1 MGTELTKDM
10 LNSLI
15 EIGSSLSISLLMA
28 LAILI
33 IGRQLVKLI
42 LRLITVA
49 LEKSNVEDTVR
60 IFVTNL
66 LNTLLMI
73 LVFIAAINQ
82 LGIETTSIIAVLGA
96 AGLAIGLALQGSLA
110 NFAAGILI
118 VIYRPYKVADY
129 IEAGN
134 YAGTVKDI
142 QIFSTVLKTPDNKIV
157 VVPNGSIMNGSIVNY
172 SDQDTRRIDLIVSCG
187 YEDDIDKVF
196 QNASKVVAV
205 HSEDE
210 AILNVNKKLIK
221 KGDVHTHPVW
231 RSVECAMSSTR
242 RIVRIAEKYKKKAH
256 ILHVTTKEEI
266 DFLSQHKGNITFEIT
281 PQHLTL
287 YSPDCYDKL
296 GTYAQMN
303 PPLRDKSHYDRL
315 WYGVKNNFND
325 TIGSDHAPHLK
336 VNKEKEYPNS
346 PSGMPGVQT
355 LMPVMLNHVNDGK
368 LSLNQLINLVCENPV
383 KIFGIKNKGFIKE
396 GYDADFTIVDMN
408 KTIEIKNAN
417 IESKCGWS
425 PFDGYKF
432 KGSPIAT
439 IINGKIKMKDG
450 KIIGEPDGKPMK
462 FK

>member
-10 LNSLI
+10 LDSLI
-15 EIGSSLSISLLMA
+15 EIGSSISISLLMA

-96 AGLAIGLALQGSLA
+96 AGLAIGLALQGSLS

-118 VIYRPYKVADY
+118 VIYRPYKVGDY

-187 YEDDIDKVF
+187 YEDDIDKVRSVLEDILKKEKRVLKDPKP
-196 QNASKVVAV
+196 QIAV
-205 HSEDE
+205 TELADSS
-210 AILNVNKKLIK
+210 VNFIFRPWVKRTDYLPVYYSLLEEVKKRFDKEGISIPYPQS
-221 KGDVHTHPVW
+221 DVHIHN
-231 RSVECAMSSTR
+231 
-242 RIVRIAEKYKKKAH
+242 H
-256 ILHVTTKEEI
+256 KE
-266 DFLSQHKGNITFEIT
+266 
-281 PQHLTL
+281 
-287 YSPDCYDKL
+287 
-296 GTYAQMN
+296 
-303 PPLRDKSHYDRL
+303 
-315 WYGVKNNFND
+315 
-325 TIGSDHAPHLK
+325 
-336 VNKEKEYPNS
+336 
-346 PSGMPGVQT
+346 
-355 LMPVMLNHVNDGK
+355 
-368 LSLNQLINLVCENPV
+368 
-383 KIFGIKNKGFIKE
+383 
-396 GYDADFTIVDMN
+396 
-408 KTIEIKNAN
+408 
-417 IESKCGWS
+417 
-425 PFDGYKF
+425 
-432 KGSPIAT
+432 
-439 IINGKIKMKDG
+439 
-450 KIIGEPDGKPMK
+450 
-462 FK
+462 

>member
-96 AGLAIGLALQGSLA
+96 AGLAIGLALQGSLS

-118 VIYRPYKVADY
+118 VIYRPYKVGDY

-187 YEDDIDKVF
+187 YEDDIDKVRSVLEDILKKEKRVLKDPKP
-196 QNASKVVAV
+196 QIAV
-205 HSEDE
+205 TELADSSVNFIFRPWVKRTDYLPVYYSLLEEVKKRFDKE
-210 AILNVNKKLIK
+210 AISIPYPQS
-221 KGDVHTHPVW
+221 DVHIHN
-231 RSVECAMSSTR
+231 
-242 RIVRIAEKYKKKAH
+242 H
-256 ILHVTTKEEI
+256 KE
-266 DFLSQHKGNITFEIT
+266 
-281 PQHLTL
+281 
-287 YSPDCYDKL
+287 
-296 GTYAQMN
+296 
-303 PPLRDKSHYDRL
+303 
-315 WYGVKNNFND
+315 
-325 TIGSDHAPHLK
+325 
-336 VNKEKEYPNS
+336 
-346 PSGMPGVQT
+346 
-355 LMPVMLNHVNDGK
+355 
-368 LSLNQLINLVCENPV
+368 
-383 KIFGIKNKGFIKE
+383 
-396 GYDADFTIVDMN
+396 
-408 KTIEIKNAN
+408 
-417 IESKCGWS
+417 
-425 PFDGYKF
+425 
-432 KGSPIAT
+432 
-439 IINGKIKMKDG
+439 
-450 KIIGEPDGKPMK
+450 
-462 FK
+462 

>member
-10 LNSLI
+10 LDSLI

-96 AGLAIGLALQGSLA
+96 AGLAIGLALQGSLS

-118 VIYRPYKVADY
+118 VIYRPYKVGDY

-172 SDQDTRRIDLIVSCG
+172 SDQDTRRIDLIISCG
-187 YEDDIDKVF
+187 YEDDIDKVR
-196 QNASKVVAV
+196 SVL
-205 HSEDE
+205 ED
-210 AILNVNKKLIK
+210 IIK
-221 KGDVHTHPVW
+221 KEKRVLKDPKPQIAVTELADSSVNFIFRPWVKRTDYLPVYYSLLEEVKKRFDKEGISIPYPQSDVHIHN
-231 RSVECAMSSTR
+231 
-242 RIVRIAEKYKKKAH
+242 H
-256 ILHVTTKEEI
+256 KE
-266 DFLSQHKGNITFEIT
+266 
-281 PQHLTL
+281 
-287 YSPDCYDKL
+287 
-296 GTYAQMN
+296 
-303 PPLRDKSHYDRL
+303 
-315 WYGVKNNFND
+315 
-325 TIGSDHAPHLK
+325 
-336 VNKEKEYPNS
+336 
-346 PSGMPGVQT
+346 
-355 LMPVMLNHVNDGK
+355 
-368 LSLNQLINLVCENPV
+368 
-383 KIFGIKNKGFIKE
+383 
-396 GYDADFTIVDMN
+396 
-408 KTIEIKNAN
+408 
-417 IESKCGWS
+417 
-425 PFDGYKF
+425 
-432 KGSPIAT
+432 
-439 IINGKIKMKDG
+439 
-450 KIIGEPDGKPMK
+450 
-462 FK
+462 

>member
-82 LGIETTSIIAVLGA
+82 LGIETTSIISVLGA
-96 AGLAIGLALQGSLA
+96 AGLAIGLALQGSLS

-118 VIYRPYKVADY
+118 VIYRPYKVGDY
-129 IEAGN
+129 IEAGS

-187 YEDDIDKVF
+187 YEDDIDKVRSVLEDILKKEKRVLKDPKP
-196 QNASKVVAV
+196 QIAV
-205 HSEDE
+205 TELADSS
-210 AILNVNKKLIK
+210 VNFIFRPWVKRTDYLPVYYSLLEEVKKRFDKEGISIPYPQS
-221 KGDVHTHPVW
+221 DVHIHN
-231 RSVECAMSSTR
+231 
-242 RIVRIAEKYKKKAH
+242 H
-256 ILHVTTKEEI
+256 KE
-266 DFLSQHKGNITFEIT
+266 
-281 PQHLTL
+281 
-287 YSPDCYDKL
+287 
-296 GTYAQMN
+296 
-303 PPLRDKSHYDRL
+303 
-315 WYGVKNNFND
+315 
-325 TIGSDHAPHLK
+325 
-336 VNKEKEYPNS
+336 
-346 PSGMPGVQT
+346 
-355 LMPVMLNHVNDGK
+355 
-368 LSLNQLINLVCENPV
+368 
-383 KIFGIKNKGFIKE
+383 
-396 GYDADFTIVDMN
+396 
-408 KTIEIKNAN
+408 
-417 IESKCGWS
+417 
-425 PFDGYKF
+425 
-432 KGSPIAT
+432 
-439 IINGKIKMKDG
+439 
-450 KIIGEPDGKPMK
+450 
-462 FK
+462 

>member
-96 AGLAIGLALQGSLA
+96 AGLAIGLALQGSLS

-118 VIYRPYKVADY
+118 VIYRPYKVGDY

-172 SDQDTRRIDLIVSCG
+172 SDQDTRRIDLIISCG
-187 YEDDIDKVF
+187 YEDDIDKVRSVLEDILKKENRVLKDPKP
-196 QNASKVVAV
+196 QIAV
-205 HSEDE
+205 TELADSS
-210 AILNVNKKLIK
+210 VNFIFRPWVKRVDYLPVYYSLLEEVKKRFDKEGISIPYPQS
-221 KGDVHTHPVW
+221 DVHIHN
-231 RSVECAMSSTR
+231 
-242 RIVRIAEKYKKKAH
+242 H
-256 ILHVTTKEEI
+256 KE
-266 DFLSQHKGNITFEIT
+266 
-281 PQHLTL
+281 
-287 YSPDCYDKL
+287 
-296 GTYAQMN
+296 
-303 PPLRDKSHYDRL
+303 
-315 WYGVKNNFND
+315 
-325 TIGSDHAPHLK
+325 
-336 VNKEKEYPNS
+336 
-346 PSGMPGVQT
+346 
-355 LMPVMLNHVNDGK
+355 
-368 LSLNQLINLVCENPV
+368 
-383 KIFGIKNKGFIKE
+383 
-396 GYDADFTIVDMN
+396 
-408 KTIEIKNAN
+408 
-417 IESKCGWS
+417 
-425 PFDGYKF
+425 
-432 KGSPIAT
+432 
-439 IINGKIKMKDG
+439 
-450 KIIGEPDGKPMK
+450 
-462 FK
+462 